1 MNDMV
6 KTSLAA
12 THIKLCG
19 APGRKGWIS
28 QKQKQRMKTKV
39 EHRCMAKAK
48 DAQAFVAR
56 MDSAKMKHK
65 GYKTVPDLR

>member
-6 KTSLAA
+6 KTWRAA

-19 APGRKGWIS
+19 ASGTKGWIS
-28 QKQKQRMKTKV
+28 QKQKQRMKTKA
-39 EHRCMAKAK
+39 EHRCTAKAK

-56 MDSAKMKHK
+56 MDSAKTKHI
-65 GYKTVPDLR
+65 GYKTVSDLR

>member
-1 MNDMV
+1 
-6 KTSLAA
+6 
-12 THIKLCG
+12 
-19 APGRKGWIS
+19 
-28 QKQKQRMKTKV
+28 MKTKV

-56 MDSAKMKHK
+56 IESAKIKHK